1 MKTKITYFLISLST
15 YILLFV
21 VEALIFSFF
30 YTLLNINFLYYPIT
44 YLILLIIINPR
55 LTYRVVE
62 YIIDNKWISL

>member
-21 VEALIFSFF
+21 VEALIFSYF

>member
-62 YIIDNKWISL
+62 YIVDNKWISL